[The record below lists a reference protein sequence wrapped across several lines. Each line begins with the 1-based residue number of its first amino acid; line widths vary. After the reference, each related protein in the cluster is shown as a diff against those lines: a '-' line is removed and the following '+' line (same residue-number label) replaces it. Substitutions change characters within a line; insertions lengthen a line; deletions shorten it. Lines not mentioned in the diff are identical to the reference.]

1 MWIKCTGS
9 LSGKDPEN
17 LHRAALAYA
26 SDLWIALL
34 PLLKY
39 PHMKMELLASVDHSV
54 WFHGEVRMD
63 QWNLVVMCWEWG
75 AGGLGLH
82 CSQ

>member
-9 LSGKDPEN
+9 LSEKDSEN
-17 LHRAALAYA
+17 LHRVALAYA

-39 PHMKMELLASVDHSV
+39 PRVKMELLASVDHSV
-54 WFHGEVRMD
+54 WFHGAVRMD
-63 QWNLVVMCWEWG
+63 RWNLVVMCWEWG
-75 AGGLGLH
+75 AAGLGLH
-82 CSQ
+82 RSQ